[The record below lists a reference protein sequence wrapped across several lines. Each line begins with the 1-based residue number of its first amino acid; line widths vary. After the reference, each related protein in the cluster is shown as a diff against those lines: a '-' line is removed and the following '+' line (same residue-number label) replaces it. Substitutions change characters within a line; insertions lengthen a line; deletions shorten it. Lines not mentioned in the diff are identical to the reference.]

1 MGLKQDLVYRVARR
15 WISGKDLS
23 GGIEGARHANAAGMS
38 AILNYLGED
47 VPDST
52 AADREF
58 DEYLALQTAIHR
70 GDISGCVSVK
80 LTQVG
85 LMVDRSFLMEKIE
98 ALASNAESMHQ
109 FLWLDMEGS
118 RFTEDTIEVYL
129 KLLQAHP
136 LVGLALQAYMKRS
149 EGDLSKLLDAGA
161 RVRLVKGA
169 YREPH
174 GLVLS
179 SKEEVRRNYSKLMT
193 MLFDRGKGF
202 AIGTH
207 DSSLIDQARAI
218 SSDHRADFEF
228 QMLKGIRDDL
238 KPGLIA
244 AGFKVAEYIPYGDQW
259 YPYSMRRMK
268 EHPSNLWLLL
278 RSML

>member
-1 MGLKQDLVYRVARR
+1 MYRVARR

-47 VPDST
+47 VTDST
-52 AADREF
+52 AANREF
-58 DEYLALQTAIHR
+58 DEYLALQDAIHR
-70 GDISGCVSVK
+70 GEISGCVSVK

-85 LMVDRSFLMEKIE
+85 LMVNRSFLMEKME
-98 ALASNAESMHQ
+98 ALASSAESLNQ

-118 RFTEDTIEVYL
+118 RFTGDTIEVYL
-129 KLLQAHP
+129 KLLDTHP
-136 LVGLALQAYMKRS
+136 RVGVALQAYMKRS
-149 EGDLSKLLDAGA
+149 EGDLARLLDAGA
-161 RVRLVKGA
+161 HVRLVKGA

-174 GLVLS
+174 ELVLS
-179 SKEEVRRNYSKLMT
+179 SKEVVRRNYSKLMA

-207 DSSLIDQARAI
+207 DSSLIDEARTI
-218 SSDHRADFEF
+218 SAEHGTEFEF